1 MLPCLNKKIF
11 GFDCMGCGMQR
22 STLLVFKG
30 EFIAAFKMYPA
41 IFTLIPLAILIITKL
56 FYRNEI
62 INKVINYLAII
73 SVIIIIF
80 SFLIKLTN

>member
-1 MLPCLNKKIF
+1 
-11 GFDCMGCGMQR
+11 MGCGMQR